1 MSEKPDNACHIA
13 MVAYPR
19 LTQLDLTGP
28 YEILARMPGATVDL
42 VWSSRDPIVSDTGL
56 VLVPT
61 ATFEDCPQPEIL
73 FVPGGPG
80 QVDVMENATLIGFL
94 GRMAPGA
101 KLVTSVCTGSLL
113 LGAAGL
119 LRGKRATC
127 HWMSLDLLSH
137 LGAMPTNE
145 RVVIDGNVITAAG
158 VSSGIDFALTVAAEL
173 HGEAT
178 ARQIQLFVE
187 YDPQPPF
194 DSGSQEK
201 AHPETVESL
210 RTAAT
215 EMLARRATDT
225 ERLGLAMQNGAG

>member
-1 MSEKPDNACHIA
+1 MSETCRIA
-13 MVAYPR
+13 MIAFPR

-28 YEILARMPGATVDL
+28 YEILARMPGAEIDL
-42 VWSSRDPIVSDTGL
+42 IWKTRDPIVSDTGL
-56 VLVPT
+56 TLVPT
-61 ATFEDCPQPEIL
+61 ATFDDCAQPDIL

-80 QVDVMENATLIGFL
+80 QIDVMEEPSLINFL
-94 GRMAPGA
+94 QGMAPTA

-119 LRGKRATC
+119 LKGKRATC

-137 LGAMPTNE
+137 LGAVPVNE

-158 VSSGIDFALTVAAEL
+158 VSSGIDFALVVASKL
-173 HGEAT
+173 HGEAV

-187 YDPQPPF
+187 YDPEPPF

-201 AHPETVESL
+201 ALPETVEGL
-210 RTAAT
+210 RTISAD
-215 EMLARRATDT
+215 MLSRRAADT
-225 ERLGLAMQNGAG
+225 KRLGSLMQPKGN

>member
-1 MSEKPDNACHIA
+1 
-13 MVAYPR
+13 
-19 LTQLDLTGP
+19 
-28 YEILARMPGATVDL
+28 
-42 VWSSRDPIVSDTGL
+42 
-56 VLVPT
+56 
-61 ATFEDCPQPEIL
+61 
-73 FVPGGPG
+73 
-80 QVDVMENATLIGFL
+80 
-94 GRMAPGA
+94 MAPGA

-210 RTAAT
+210 RTAAA

-225 ERLGLAMQNGAG
+225 ERLGLAMQNVAG